1 MPGMISSDGT
11 VPSDG
16 AVPPDGVVPAAAPVS
31 AVPARGIPAAG
42 VSALLERAGSP
53 GRLGPAERA
62 EALRRLGAETFDVL
76 VIGGGVTGAG
86 TALDA
91 AARGLS
97 VALVEA
103 RDLAAGTSSRS
114 SKLIHGGL
122 RYLEQLNG
130 ALVREALRERT
141 LLLETLA
148 PHLVRPVQFLL
159 PLTHHGWERAY
170 IGSGVLLYDTL
181 GQGLSRISPAPGT
194 GRPARQGPPVGQGPL
209 SGGLPMHRHLTRKA
223 ALREFPSLR
232 PDALVGAIQYWDG
245 QVDDARHTMFVA
257 RTAARYG
264 AAVATSAR
272 VVGLPREDD
281 RVTGALVRDLE
292 SGEEIRVR
300 ARQTIVAAGVWTDDV
315 HALLNINGKNG
326 RDINGKNGRDING
339 KNGRDAAEKSG
350 KGPVSVRASKGVHLV
365 VPRDRLRGA
374 TGLILRTERSV
385 LFVIPWGGHWI
396 IGTTDTD
403 WELDLAHPAATRSD
417 IDYLLEQVNRVLST
431 PLTLDDI
438 VGVYAGLRPLLSGES
453 ADTAQLSREHAVVAA
468 APGLTMVA
476 GGKYTTY
483 RVMAADAV
491 DAAADGLTRTVPPS
505 CSDKTPLLGADGY
518 QALWNARERLAEHA
532 GLHVARVEHL
542 LRRYGTLTEE
552 LLDLVIAEPSLG
564 TPLPGAEAYLAAE
577 ALYAASHEGALRL
590 EDVLTRRTRISFEAP
605 DRGLAAARPVA
616 ELIAPVL
623 GWDTDRVRA
632 EVELYEARVAAERAS
647 QEAPDD
653 ASADAARRAA
663 PDARRLPSVRATAR
677 PRPPVPTEVELDEEA
692 PVTAVTVAA
701 AATSAAATAAAS
713 LRAARRAVVSS
724 ISRASG
730 TAGQPPPHPDGHSPD
745 TMTDLAS

>member
-1 MPGMISSDGT
+1 MPGTD
-11 VPSDG
+11 PSDG
-16 AVPPDGVVPAAAPVS
+16 FVPDAAAVPPIAT
-31 AVPARGIPAAG
+31 AG
-42 VSALLERAGSP
+42 
-53 GRLGPAERA
+53 GRLGPAQRA
-62 EALRRLGAETFDVL
+62 EALRRLATETFDVL

-148 PHLVRPVQFLL
+148 PHLVRPVPFLL

-181 GQGLSRISPAPGT
+181 GQGLARISPAPGT
-194 GRPARQGPPVGQGPL
+194 QH

-223 ALREFPSLR
+223 ALREFPALR
-232 PDALVGAIQYWDG
+232 SDALVGAIQYWDG
-245 QVDDARHTMFVA
+245 QVDDARHTMFVG

-264 AAVATSAR
+264 AAVVTSAP
-272 VVGLPREDD
+272 VVGLLREED
-281 RVTGALVRDLE
+281 RVTGAVVRDLE
-292 SGEEIRVR
+292 SPDGAEIRVR
-300 ARQTIVAAGVWTDDV
+300 ARQTIGATGVWTDDL
-315 HALLNINGKNG
+315 HALLGGG
-326 RDINGKNGRDING
+326 RGARGT
-339 KNGRDAAEKSG
+339 
-350 KGPVSVRASKGVHLV
+350 VSVRASKGVHLV
-365 VPRDRLRGA
+365 VPRDRLQGT

-385 LFVIPWGGHWI
+385 LFVIPWGTHWI

-403 WELDLAHPAATRSD
+403 WELDLAHPAATRAD
-417 IDYLLEQVNRVLST
+417 IDYLLDQLNRVLRS
-431 PLTLDDI
+431 PLTRDDI
-438 VGVYAGLRPLLSGES
+438 VGVYAGLRPLLAGES
-453 ADTAQLSREHAVVAA
+453 EDTAQLSREHAVIAA
-468 APGLTMVA
+468 APGLTTVA

-483 RVMAADAV
+483 RVMAEDAV
-491 DAAADGLTRTVPPS
+491 DAAVAGLTRVVPPS
-505 CSDKTPLLGADGY
+505 CTDKTPLLGADGY
-518 QALWNARERLAEHA
+518 QALWNARERLAERA
-532 GLHVARVEHL
+532 GLHVARIEHL

-552 LLDLVIAEPSLG
+552 LVDLVVAEPSLG
-564 TPLPGAEAYLAAE
+564 AALPGAEAYLAVE
-577 ALYAASHEGALRL
+577 ALYAVTHEGALRL
-590 EDVLTRRTRISFEAP
+590 EDVLTRRTRISFEAA
-605 DRGLAAARPVA
+605 DRGLAAAGPVA
-616 ELIAPVL
+616 ELVAPVL
-623 GWDTDRVRA
+623 GWDEARIRA
-632 EVELYEARVAAERAS
+632 EIELYEARVAAERAS
-647 QEAPDD
+647 QEEADD
-653 ASADAARRAA
+653 ATADVTRRAA

-677 PRPPVPTEVELDEEA
+677 PQPATPVPADVDLDDTV
-692 PVTAVTVAA
+692 PITGVTVAS

-724 ISRASG
+724 ITRVSSNGA
-730 TAGQPPPHPDGHSPD
+730 AGPSHPDGAAPG

>member
-1 MPGMISSDGT
+1 MPGTALSDGT
-11 VPSDG
+11 VP
-16 AVPPDGVVPAAAPVS
+16 
-31 AVPARGIPAAG
+31 AAG
-42 VSALLERAGSP
+42 VSSANGISP
-53 GRLGPAERA
+53 ANGASLGRLGPAERA
-62 EALRRLGAETFDVL
+62 EALRRLATETFDVL

-148 PHLVRPVQFLL
+148 PHLVRPVPFLL

-181 GQGLSRISPAPGT
+181 GQGLARISPAPGT
-194 GRPARQGPPVGQGPL
+194 QRAARSASPAGDGPP

-223 ALREFPSLR
+223 ALREFPALR

-257 RTAARYG
+257 RTAARFG
-264 AAVATSAR
+264 AAVATSTP
-272 VVGLPREDD
+272 VIGLLREED
-281 RVTGALVRDLE
+281 RVTGAVVRDLE
-292 SGEEIRVR
+292 SPDGAEIRVR
-300 ARQTIVAAGVWTDDV
+300 ARQTISATGVWTDDL
-315 HALLNINGKNG
+315 HAMLGG
-326 RDINGKNGRDING
+326 RGGRG
-339 KNGRDAAEKSG
+339 T
-350 KGPVSVRASKGVHLV
+350 VSVRASKGVHLV
-365 VPRDRLRGA
+365 VPRDRLQGT

-385 LFVIPWGGHWI
+385 LFVIPWGSHWI

-417 IDYLLEQVNRVLST
+417 IDYLLDQLNKVLRS
-431 PLTLDDI
+431 PLTWDDI
-438 VGVYAGLRPLLSGES
+438 VGVYAGLRPLLAGES
-453 ADTAQLSREHAVVAA
+453 EDTAQLSREHAVVAA
-468 APGLTMVA
+468 APGLTTVA

-483 RVMAADAV
+483 RVMAEDAV
-491 DAAADGLTRTVPPS
+491 DAAAAGLTRVVPPS
-505 CSDKTPLLGADGY
+505 CTEKTPLLGADGY
-518 QALWNARERLAEHA
+518 QALWNARERLADRA
-532 GLHVARVEHL
+532 GLHVARIEHL

-552 LLDLVIAEPSLG
+552 LVDLVVAEPSLG
-564 TPLPGAEAYLAAE
+564 IALPGAEAYLAVE
-577 ALYAASHEGALRL
+577 ALYAATHEGARRL

-605 DRGLAAARPVA
+605 DRGLAAAGPVA

-623 GWDTDRVRA
+623 GWDEARTRA

-647 QEAPDD
+647 QETTDD
-653 ASADAARRAA
+653 ATADVTRRAA
-663 PDARRLPSVRATAR
+663 PDARGLPSVRATAR
-677 PRPPVPTEVELDEEA
+677 PQPATPPPSEVDLDEVA
-692 PVTAVTVAA
+692 PITGVTVAS

-724 ISRASG
+724 ITRSSGAAGGPPTDSG
-730 TAGQPPPHPDGHSPD
+730 TGPGS
-745 TMTDLAS
+745 MTDLAS

>member
-1 MPGMISSDGT
+1 MTGSARSAGT
-11 VPSDG
+11 VPLSD
-16 AVPPDGVVPAAAPVS
+16 VAAAT
-31 AVPARGIPAAG
+31 AAAG
-42 VSALLERAGSP
+42 GH
-53 GRLGPAERA
+53 GRLDPAGRA
-62 EALRRLGAETFDVL
+62 AALRRLREETFDVL

-103 RDLAAGTSSRS
+103 SDLAAGTSSRS

-141 LLLETLA
+141 LLLDTLA

-170 IGSGVLLYDTL
+170 IGGGVLLYDTL
-181 GQGLSRISPAPGT
+181 GQGLSRIGPGSVAP
-194 GRPARQGPPVGQGPL
+194 RPARSASPVAPR

-232 PDALVGAIQYWDG
+232 SDALVGAIQYWDG

-264 AAVATSAR
+264 AVVVTSAKA
-272 VVGLPREDD
+272 VGLLREEG
-281 RVTGALVRDLE
+281 RVTGAVVRDLE
-292 SGEEIRVR
+292 AGEAQAPGRDIEVS
-300 ARQTIVAAGVWTDDV
+300 ARQTISATGVWTDDL
-315 HALLNINGKNG
+315 HTLLGH
-326 RDINGKNGRDING
+326 R
-339 KNGRDAAEKSG
+339 
-350 KGPVSVRASKGVHLV
+350 GPVSVRASKGVHLV
-365 VPRDRLRGA
+365 VPRDRLRGT

-385 LFVIPWGGHWI
+385 LFVIPWDDHWI

-403 WELDLAHPAATRSD
+403 WNFDLAHPSATRAD
-417 IDYLLEQVNRVLST
+417 IDYLLDQVNRVLRD
-431 PLTLDDI
+431 PLTHDDV

-453 ADTAQLSREHAVVAA
+453 DDTAQLSREHAVVAA
-468 APGLTMVA
+468 APGLTTIA

-491 DAAADGLTRTVPPS
+491 DAAVAGLARAAPPS
-505 CSDKTPLLGADGY
+505 CTEKIPLLGADGY
-518 QALWNARERLAEHA
+518 QAVWNGRERLAERA
-532 GLHVARVEHL
+532 GLRVAQVEHL
-542 LRRYGTLTEE
+542 LRRYGTLAEE
-552 LLDLVIAEPSLG
+552 LVDLVVADPRLAA
-564 TPLPGAEAYLAAE
+564 PLPGAEAYLAVE

-590 EDVLTRRTRISFEAP
+590 EDVLTRRTRISFEAA

-623 GWDTDRVRA
+623 GWD
-632 EVELYEARVAAERAS
+632 EARVSAEIALYESRVTAERAS
-647 QEAPDD
+647 QAAQDD
-653 ASADAARRAA
+653 ATADAERLAA
-663 PDARRLPSVRATAR
+663 PDARGLPSVRAT
-677 PRPPVPTEVELDEEA
+677 PRAAPDPAAPDPAADAVRIPAGPTGTS
-692 PVTAVTVAA
+692 PAA
-701 AATSAAATAAAS
+701 SAAAG

-724 ISRASG
+724 IARASG
-730 TAGQPPPHPDGHSPD
+730 DRPSG